1 MVETQRTT
9 GYERRNTTSESEEV
23 PVFEL
28 ENRRERIMQFVG
40 LYVDQVQQLGAGSRS
55 EIAQTMT
62 WAQKTQ
68 LTLDGDNGLLDREN
82 TLPFLEKQLD
92 SMKSLYNHEL
102 IPQLQAARTSSPPL
116 ISQAS
121 YDRWIK
127 RFKDQDVHYKTKEA
141 FVRKDLPARF
151 GKLQEIQLKRAD
163 LLKNPDINKLSS
175 SEVKD
180 LDKFLTN
187 EKFVTLHW
195 TRRADLVAAVNAALT
210 AKERNMGNLHANA
223 KEKLES
229 LASEYILSRSKIG
242 RWMQRIF
249 AKDNKEEKI
258 RTFLFTEET
267 NSLHALAKSW
277 REAKQHFDKIE
288 AKRER
293 LGTPP
298 SFRFVSIDVFLG
310 WSFDKR
316 TSYLTEADN
325 RFSSFEN
332 ERYDFLQIRHALDS
346 KDWEEAGDLIA
357 QAKKKKLTKPDE
369 AKLASMESFFRA
381 HSKQAPKAKE
391 KQTES
396 PDDVLSKMRNA
407 LNQIGYASIKD
418 RYVHAM
424 NHDYSTL
431 WALCT
436 MYYNWQWCRER
447 GYSSDEMDASLK
459 ENAKEQTY
467 DHIEHGQPKGHV
479 INEMTS
485 DTSMKP
491 AARDDQHT
499 KSAQGIFVDETT
511 DNSVLI
517 EKFVKPN
524 RYNRAVWYWTRF
536 MEKNIPYGHM
546 QYVIQHV
553 HPVIKSGMRKLD
565 EMGVR
570 YTDSGPAQ
578 YKRGGLAGA
587 QPSLN

>member
-1 MVETQRTT
+1 
-9 GYERRNTTSESEEV
+9 
-23 PVFEL
+23 
-28 ENRRERIMQFVG
+28 
-40 LYVDQVQQLGAGSRS
+40 
-55 EIAQTMT
+55 
-62 WAQKTQ
+62 
-68 LTLDGDNGLLDREN
+68 
-82 TLPFLEKQLD
+82 
-92 SMKSLYNHEL
+92 MKSLYNSEL
-102 IPQLQAARTSSPPL
+102 IPKLQAARSSSPPL
-116 ISQAS
+116 MSQAS
-121 YDRWIK
+121 VDKWIK
-127 RFKDQDVHYKTKEA
+127 RFKDPNVHYKAKEQ
-141 FVRKDLPARF
+141 FVRTKLPANIERL
-151 GKLQEIQLKRAD
+151 KAVQAKRAE
-163 LLKNPDINKLSS
+163 LLKNPSIKKLTSS
-175 SEVKD
+175 QVKD
-180 LDKFLTN
+180 LDKLLSD
-187 EKFVTLHW
+187 EKFVGLHY
-195 TRRADLVAAVNAALT
+195 TKRADLVAAVNAALNAQT
-210 AKERNMGNLHANA
+210 GRMPALHASA
-223 KEKLES
+223 KQMLES
-229 LASEYILSRSKIG
+229 AAQEGVLSWSKIG

-249 AKDNKEEKI
+249 GKDAKEEQIKA
-258 RTFLFTEET
+258 FLIGSGP
-267 NSLHALAKSW
+267 NSLGRLVGNW
-277 REAKQHFDKIE
+277 REAKRHFDKLE
-288 AKRER
+288 AKREK

-357 QAKKKKLTKPDE
+357 QAKKKPLTKPDQ

-391 KQTES
+391 KKEGES
-396 PDDVLSKMRNA
+396 PIEVLTKMRNA

-424 NHDYSTL
+424 QHDYSTL

-447 GYSSDEMDASLK
+447 GYSSDEMDAGLK
-459 ENAKEQTY
+459 EDAKEKTY
-467 DHIEHGQPKGHV
+467 EHIEHGQPKGHV

-491 AARDDQHT
+491 AARNDEHT

-565 EMGVR
+565 QMGVR

-578 YKRGGLAGA
+578 YKRGGIAGA